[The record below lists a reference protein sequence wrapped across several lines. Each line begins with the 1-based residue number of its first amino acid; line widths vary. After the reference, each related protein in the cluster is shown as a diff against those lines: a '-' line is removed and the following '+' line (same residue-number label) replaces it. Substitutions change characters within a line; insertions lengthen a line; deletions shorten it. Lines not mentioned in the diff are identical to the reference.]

1 MSDSMMP
8 GMGFGGGYGGGFGG
22 GFGGGARGM
31 RKRGCEYCGD
41 GAPKIDYKDP
51 QALRYFITDRG
62 KIVPRRTSGLCA
74 KHQRSMTAA
83 IKQARNIALLPYSI
97 NE

>member
-8 GMGFGGGYGGGFGG
+8 GSGFGYGGGYGGGM
-22 GFGGGARGM
+22 GFGGGARGL
-31 RKRGCEYCGD
+31 RKRGCEYCGE
-41 GAPKIDYKDP
+41 GAPTIDYKDP
-51 QALRYFITDRG
+51 QSLRYFITDRG

-74 KHQRSMTAA
+74 KHQREMTTA
-83 IKQARNIALLPYSI
+83 IKQARNIALLPFSI